1 MTARAP
7 HPPTAEGGGATVPN
21 LMGLSVRRA
30 LEVLGKRGIVPS
42 LKGGG
47 MEITNQKPAPG
58 EPWPDGGP
66 TAKDGGFILW
76 LGQGDKEAK
85 Q

>member
-1 MTARAP
+1 
-7 HPPTAEGGGATVPN
+7 VPN
-21 LMGLSVRRA
+21 LVGLSVRRA

-58 EPWPDGGP
+58 EPWPEGGDVG
-66 TAKDGGFILW
+66 KGEGFVLW
-76 LGQGDKEAK
+76 LGHAEKERK